1 MTAATARIWLQQTLV
16 LEYFVSKLSFFK
28 GFTFEQYNFTYETHY
43 EKVMEALRIVRYPV
57 DNFRKRGERD
67 GVFSGGTELLYQGRI
82 IELRC

>member
-1 MTAATARIWLQQTLV
+1 
-16 LEYFVSKLSFFK
+16 
-28 GFTFEQYNFTYETHY
+28 
-43 EKVMEALRIVRYPV
+43 MEALRIVRYPV